1 MLRSLSLP
9 LLLMAALFIVPLAHA
24 DDQEDQA
31 AVQKRVFEM
40 LEQSHW
46 VAEGA
51 DDPERVVYMFTDME
65 CPYCASQWQM
75 MRPFLQN
82 ADNDVQVRHI
92 IVALIKPTSLGK
104 GAAVLD
110 AKDPQAALDK
120 AQGDFNQG
128 GIEPLRDIPAEVENA
143 LQANTILMMQLG
155 LRGTPATLFLDPNGR
170 LQAAPGLMNE
180 EVLASYVFQ
189 TRPAPKAP

>member
-9 LLLMAALFIVPLAHA
+9 LLLVAALFTSTTTHA
-24 DDQEDQA
+24 EDQA
-31 AVQKRVFEM
+31 DQAAMQERVFGM
-40 LEQSHW
+40 LEKSHW

-75 MRPFLQN
+75 IRPFLQS

-104 GAAVLD
+104 GAAVLN
-110 AKDPQAALDK
+110 AKDPQAALNT
-120 AQGDFNQG
+120 AQGDFDQG
-128 GIEPLRDIPAEVENA
+128 GIEPLQDIPAEVENA

-180 EVLASYVFQ
+180 DALATYVFQ